1 MPTLGSWLAEGP
13 FGLAMSSGFFSFFAH
28 TGMLSALLSR
38 GHVPTS
44 VSGSSAGAM
53 VGGAWAAGIAMEDLA
68 ATLNGLSRDD
78 FWDPALG
85 AGVLRGK
92 KFDAVLR
99 RILPVTR
106 IEACRVP
113 LAISVFDILRR
124 QTKVLERG
132 DLSDAI
138 RASCAV
144 PGMFHP
150 VVINERTVSASGAE
164 GLISRRPYWDG
175 GIKDRPGIAG
185 ARPGRLLFH
194 HIAAH
199 APWSKPTS
207 SALEIPR
214 RPEMTTL
221 VLEALPRSNPWRLD
235 QGRLALERARAATLR
250 ALDEPIA
257 GDIVR
262 VIV

>member
-1 MPTLGSWLAEGP
+1 
-13 FGLAMSSGFFSFFAH
+13 MSSGFFSFFAH
-28 TGMLSALLSR
+28 TGMLTALLSR
-38 GHVPTS
+38 GHVPAS

-53 VGGAWAAGIAMEDLA
+53 VGGAWAAGVSMDDLA
-68 ATLNGLSRDD
+68 TTLKGLSRDD

-85 AGVLRGK
+85 AGVLKGG
-92 KFDAVLR
+92 KFDQVLR
-99 RILPVTR
+99 RLLPVER
-106 IEACRVP
+106 IEECGVP

-124 QTKVLERG
+124 QTKVLEHG
-132 DLSDAI
+132 DLSAAI

-150 VVINERTVSASGAE
+150 VMID
-164 GLISRRPYWDG
+164 RRPYWDG

-199 APWSKPTS
+199 APWSKPTA

-221 VLEALPRSNPWRLD
+221 VLDSLPRSNPWRLD

>member
-1 MPTLGSWLAEGP
+1 MRVTTLGNWLAAGP

-53 VGGAWAAGIAMEDLA
+53 IGGAWAAGISMDELA
-68 ATLNGLSRDD
+68 AVLNGLSRDD
-78 FWDPALG
+78 FWDPKLG
-85 AGVLRGK
+85 AGVLAGR
-92 KFDAVLR
+92 KFDQVLR
-99 RILPVTR
+99 RILPVPR
-106 IEACRVP
+106 IEDCSVP
-113 LAISVFDILRR
+113 VAISVFDILRR
-124 QTKVLERG
+124 ETAVIDRG

-150 VVINERTVSASGAE
+150 VWIAK
-164 GLISRRPYWDG
+164 RPYWDG
-175 GIKDRPGIAG
+175 GIKDRPGLVG
-185 ARPGRLLFH
+185 AKPGRLLFH

-199 APWSKPTS
+199 APWSRPTA

-214 RPEMTTL
+214 RADMTTL
-221 VLEALPRSNPWRLD
+221 VLDSLPRSNPWRLD
-235 QGRLALERARAATLR
+235 QGRRALELARAATLR

-257 GDIVR
+257 SDIVR

>member
-1 MPTLGSWLAEGP
+1 
-13 FGLAMSSGFFSFFAH
+13 
-28 TGMLSALLSR
+28 
-38 GHVPTS
+38 
-44 VSGSSAGAM
+44 
-53 VGGAWAAGIAMEDLA
+53 MEDLA
-68 ATLNGLSRDD
+68 TTLNALSRDD
-78 FWDPALG
+78 FWDPAIG

-99 RILPVTR
+99 RILPVER
-106 IEACRVP
+106 IEDCRVP

-124 QTKVLERG
+124 KTKVLDRG

-150 VVINERTVSASGAE
+150 VMIDDGRTPYGSGAE
-164 GLISRRPYWDG
+164 GRRGWIDRRPYWDG

-221 VLEALPRSNPWRLD
+221 VLDSLPRSNPWRLD

>member
-1 MPTLGSWLAEGP
+1 
-13 FGLAMSSGFFSFFAH
+13 
-28 TGMLSALLSR
+28 
-38 GHVPTS
+38 
-44 VSGSSAGAM
+44 
-53 VGGAWAAGIAMEDLA
+53 MEDLA
-68 ATLNGLSRDD
+68 ATLNGLTRDD

-99 RILPVTR
+99 RILPVAN

-124 QTKVLERG
+124 QTKVLDRG

-150 VVINERTVSASGAE
+150 VVID
-164 GLISRRPYWDG
+164 RRPMWDG
-175 GIKDRPGIAG
+175 GIKDRPGIVG

-199 APWSKPTS
+199 APWSKPS
-207 SALEIPR
+207 SNALEIPR

-221 VLEALPRSNPWRLD
+221 VLDALPRSNPWRLD